1 MGGVQLA
8 VTGKCGLDLLIPDTG
23 SLRETLSKRGVIA
36 MRFEKPKKNS
46 GRPDFVAGRMAE
58 LERQL
63 ATETNETRKSELRNE
78 INEWQRSRLQPKR
91 DGGK

>member
-1 MGGVQLA
+1 
-8 VTGKCGLDLLIPDTG
+8 
-23 SLRETLSKRGVIA
+23 
-36 MRFEKPKKNS
+36 MRFEKPKKS
-46 GRPDFVAGRMAE
+46 RRPDFAAGRMAE

-78 INEWQRSRLQPKR
+78 IDEWQRSRPQPRR

>member
-1 MGGVQLA
+1 M
-8 VTGKCGLDLLIPDTG
+8 T
-23 SLRETLSKRGVIA
+23 
-36 MRFEKPKKNS
+36 MRFEKPKKS
-46 GRPDFVAGRMAE
+46 ARPDFAAGRIAE

-78 INEWQRSRLQPKR
+78 INAWQRSRPQPRR